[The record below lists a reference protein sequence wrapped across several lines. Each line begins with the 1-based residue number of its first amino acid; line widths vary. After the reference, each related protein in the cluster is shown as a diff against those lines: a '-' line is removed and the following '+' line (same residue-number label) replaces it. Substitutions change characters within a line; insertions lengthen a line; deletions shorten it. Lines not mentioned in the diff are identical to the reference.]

1 MDELDAWAGSSEAYP
16 DAAAAASGWSPA
28 GSAEGE
34 APAIE
39 SAAAEERHPMLAL
52 FFIAP
57 TPSVRRT
64 PKSRTPPPRAGHV
77 RELCPLLLQCEH
89 LLVISA
95 HLPNRSPAGARRGR
109 VSTTRSSRAHRE
121 RYDKKAIPPRVR
133 CVSDDKSNT
142 PRISKIRVRCRSNSY
157 VVVCTITLRRGSSLS
172 AIVEAE
178 EQGFLTPKRMASER
192 VDYFPAK
199 GVVGCFNL
207 GLQQTKALDS
217 ICFMSL
223 KSFNA
228 TDRRTY
234 FAVKWLVPEQGDPHP
249 LSQWSS
255 SPTTLPVLA
264 VTGDRTDRG
273 SHRCGRH
280 APETNTLAQ
289 RKLKDKR
296 KKKDRA
302 SER

>member
-95 HLPNRSPAGARRGR
+95 HLPNRSPAGARRDR
-109 VSTTRSSRAHRE
+109 VSTTRSSRAHRGRE
-121 RYDKKAIPPRVR
+121 DKQARTPRVR
-133 CVSDDKSNT
+133 CVSVNAILDDKSNT

-178 EQGFLTPKRMASER
+178 EQ
-192 VDYFPAK
+192 DYFPAK

-234 FAVKWLVPEQGDPHP
+234 FAVKWLLPEQGDPHP

-255 SPTTLPVLA
+255 SPTTLPALA

-273 SHRCGRH
+273 SHHYGRH

-302 SER
+302 SERASER